1 MPRKGQHRGKQ
12 DWLDYSDDDDDG
24 PSSSAATTT
33 KRGGGHKPLGSHG
46 QRRVHGVDRAHMA
59 GLHGDVGVDRGL
71 PSGSPR
77 ARAFAMTGS
86 KTGRSGVT
94 VGARGTVDAHDTRI
108 LPQDA
113 WDVPDSLVEM
123 FGTSMPVEA
132 LGDVYVQCGRS
143 LNRTVEALL
152 ALTLEDRASSP
163 LEEAAKHTGIDL
175 WDALPAEVRLLIL
188 DQLGPREAARAASTC
203 VDFANTVRAWRANA
217 RGLYLPPDL
226 SLDGLVSLARSYPL
240 ITSLSLRK
248 LRGVIKN
255 PTDVY
260 RILRGAAA
268 GPAVCTIVSVDL
280 EGLDAAMSDKDL
292 PGVLDCGLDAV
303 TDLNVGKCQRV
314 SDKGITALSRHRR
327 GGDLAGLSL
336 AGCSPGVT
344 NDGLEA
350 LLRGKA
356 DGFPGLKR
364 VDVSGCMG
372 IRGAATIP
380 PRTAATSLRMLNVSN
395 ITELH
400 VKLTVDAPLE
410 HLSVSQCGSL
420 RVLCVSATR
429 LERVN
434 ASMCKSLRRLELRCE
449 RLDSFVAQHCAE
461 LADVREFYCPRL
473 ASELNVIGCK
483 SLTTATLASMLND
496 APRLR
501 VLRAEGCVGL
511 EGELVVA
518 SRSLECVQMDGCIR
532 LGGLRLAAPVRT
544 LEAKNCKVL
553 AAVWIEDPPAAA
565 AAEEEDEEG
574 EEGGGGGDGGGDVNN
589 KGPVRVDVRNC
600 SSLERLVG
608 VRAAATEGRLSVDL
622 RGCTSLPPS
631 ARPPVNQ

>member
-24 PSSSAATTT
+24 PSSSAAATT

-46 QRRVHGVDRAHMA
+46 QRRVHGVDRAHTA

-77 ARAFAMTGS
+77 ARAFAMTGA

-303 TDLNVGKCQRV
+303 TELNVGKCQRV
-314 SDKGITALSRHRR
+314 TDKGITALSRHRR

-356 DGFPGLKR
+356 GGFPGLKR

-434 ASMCKSLRRLELRCE
+434 ASMCKSLRRLELR
-449 RLDSFVAQHCAE
+449 L
-461 LADVREFYCPRL
+461 
-473 ASELNVIGCK
+473 
-483 SLTTATLASMLND
+483 SL
-496 APRLR
+496 
-501 VLRAEGCVGL
+501 
-511 EGELVVA
+511 
-518 SRSLECVQMDGCIR
+518 IH
-532 LGGLRLAAPVRT
+532 
-544 LEAKNCKVL
+544 
-553 AAVWIEDPPAAA
+553 I
-565 AAEEEDEEG
+565 
-574 EEGGGGGDGGGDVNN
+574 
-589 KGPVRVDVRNC
+589 
-600 SSLERLVG
+600 
-608 VRAAATEGRLSVDL
+608 
-622 RGCTSLPPS
+622 
-631 ARPPVNQ
+631 